1 MIKHDYTAFAADAPS
16 PESVSDIASCAIQ
29 LYHAELEVTRIE
41 GELRAAKKCVE
52 DISEHVLP
60 DLMDL
65 AGVSEMAL
73 TNGTK
78 LKVEPILTLGSGAGK
93 NPEVLKWI
101 EETGHSGLI
110 KRSVSVLL
118 GKDADEKEAA
128 LLKELAADGFN
139 DVSALAEVNAQTLK
153 AHIKKLL
160 EAGKEVNMTLL
171 GAREFKRAKI
181 TGQPKDGSSAFGE

>member
-1 MIKHDYTAFAADAPS
+1 MTEQDYTAFAADAPS
-16 PESVSDIASCAIQ
+16 PESVLDLAKCAIELAQ
-29 LYHAELEVTRIE
+29 AELEVARIE
-41 GELRAAKKCVE
+41 GELRAAKKRVE

-65 AGVSEMAL
+65 AGVSELAL
-73 TNGTK
+73 KNGTK
-78 LKVEPILTLGSGAGK
+78 LKIEPILTLGSGAGK
-93 NPEVLKWI
+93 NPEVLRWI

-118 GKDADEKEAA
+118 GRDADERETT
-128 LLKELAADGFN
+128 LLKDLAADGFT

-153 AHIKKLL
+153 AHVKRLL
-160 EAGKEVNMTLL
+160 EAGKEVNMDLL